1 MKTSKIKRYQSN
13 LMELR
18 RLRNPENYDKEKEKV
33 ILDLMSIIWESM
45 SVEERDFFHKNS
57 ALSWPPPVTEED

>member
-1 MKTSKIKRYQSN
+1 
-13 LMELR
+13 MELR